1 MKTDVIFIGAGRRR
15 GFTLVELLV
24 VIAIIGILIALL
36 LPAVQAAREAAR
48 RSQCSNNLKQVGLA
62 LHNYHD
68 TYKTFPPGGLWER
81 RTPWIAAPAGR
92 NQRRGSLFLHLL
104 PFVEQ
109 GPLYDSINKVN
120 GHFDAQRPNGAG
132 TKMIRANIVPGYI
145 CPSDN
150 HDGLQGSNEMTGHA
164 YTNYGA
170 NGGPMSQ
177 GGTGNG
183 NCPCDMSAM
192 NAFRPTTVL
201 GTAQPWG
208 PFHRE
213 GNRGYL
219 TRMRDITDGTTNTLF
234 VGEVRPACTSHLDRG
249 WARPNAGQGLFRT
262 TIPLNFDNCRPA
274 SQANVLFP
282 GGGGY
287 GSPTCMANCNWRTE
301 FGFHSLHPG
310 GCQFVIGDAS
320 VRFLS
325 ETIDMANYN
334 LLGCHKDGQPV
345 TLP

>member
-1 MKTDVIFIGAGRRR
+1 MKPKVIFIGGGRRR
-15 GFTLVELLV
+15 AFTLVELLV

-48 RSQCSNNLKQVGLA
+48 RSQCSNNMKQIGLA

-81 RTPWIAAPAGR
+81 RTPWASSPAGR
-92 NQRRGSLFLHLL
+92 NQRRGQIFLHIL

-109 GPLYDSINKVN
+109 GPLFDSINKVN
-120 GHFDAQRPNGAG
+120 GHYDEQRPQGAG
-132 TKMIRANIVPGYI
+132 TPMVRTNIIPAYI

-150 HDGLQGSNEMTGHA
+150 HPGGRGDLDNNGYA
-164 YTNYGA
+164 FVNYGA
-170 NGGPMSQ
+170 NGGPMTQ
-177 GGTGNG
+177 NG
-183 NCPCDMSAM
+183 SGAPSCQCDMSAM
-192 NAFRPTTVL
+192 NAFIPAGL
-201 GTAQPWG
+201 TAMRG

-213 GNRGYL
+213 GNVTGRI
-219 TRMRDITDGTTNTLF
+219 TRMRDITDGTSNTLF
-234 VGEVRPACTSHLDRG
+234 VGEVRPACTNHTYQRG

-262 TIPLNFDNCRPA
+262 TIPINFDNCRNA
-274 SQANVLFP
+274 SQANALFP

-287 GSPTCMANCNWRTE
+287 SHPTCMANCNWRTE

-325 ETIDMANYN
+325 ETVDMTNYN
-334 LLGCHKDGQPV
+334 LLGCHNDGQPA